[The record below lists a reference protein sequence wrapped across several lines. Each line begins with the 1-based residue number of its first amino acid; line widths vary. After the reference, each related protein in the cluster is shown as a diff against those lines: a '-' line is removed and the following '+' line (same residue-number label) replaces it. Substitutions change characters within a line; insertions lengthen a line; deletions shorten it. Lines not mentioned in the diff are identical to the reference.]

1 MFESLTV
8 IYFLP
13 VPQLL
18 ARGSLRLEAIPYG
31 SYTYKPQPSELY
43 NSVVDEFFYVHFTIT
58 YLESHVNP
66 NPTPK

>member
-18 ARGSLRLEAIPYG
+18 ARGSLRLEAIPHG
-31 SYTYKPQPSELY
+31 S
-43 NSVVDEFFYVHFTIT
+43 
-58 YLESHVNP
+58 
-66 NPTPK
+66 